1 MQYLIN
7 AEDCPKEPVWV
18 SGYIM
23 GAAKSSMSNI
33 VSVQGEDLQAT
44 NIVLADDAAETS
56 GANMIPVQLPTNKDE
71 SKDIRGKLNLVDH
84 FDNLGKQVWVLGTIE
99 KYFSVAGVKNVTDY
113 SLDGESTF
121 VNAVKADAAKAAIY
135 NIAGQRVSAVGKGLY
150 VVGDKKVLAE

>member
-1 MQYLIN
+1 
-7 AEDCPKEPVWV
+7 
-18 SGYIM
+18 
-23 GAAKSSMSNI
+23 MSNI
-33 VSVQGEDLQAT
+33 VSVQGEELQAT

-56 GANMIPVQLPTNKDE
+56 GANMIPVQLPFNKDE
-71 SKDIRGKLNLVDH
+71 SKNIRGKLNLVDN

-121 VNAVKADAAKAAIY
+121 VNAVKADATKAAIY